1 MSEND
6 KIRVNLSPSENYVY
20 RFVLEHRREV
30 ADMPIETLARLTNT
44 SAATV
49 SRMCRKLGYSGYYAL
64 RYSLVNRDFSPN
76 EENAALTDN
85 LRELR
90 YFFNTFVYS
99 REFSENLD
107 KAAHIIANHEML
119 FFVGKGASNI
129 LGEYGSCY
137 FSSYFRL
144 SFRIEDIASYPIDY
158 LSPDLA
164 KKACIVACS
173 VSGMYQDISA
183 YVRNYHTNGITLITI
198 TSNRKSVLAEISDAC
213 IFYPVV
219 QVMEGDQ
226 NLTTQVPCCYII
238 EQLARRSR
246 IIIEQ
251 RKQQHKE
258 LEGEEKKG

>member
-1 MSEND
+1 MSDEN
-6 KIRVNLSPSENYVY
+6 KIGVNLTPSENYVY
-20 RFVLEHRREV
+20 RFVLEHRNEI
-30 ADMPIETLARLTNT
+30 ADMPIEVLAKMTNT

-49 SRMCRKLGYSGYYAL
+49 SRMCRKLGYSGYYSL
-64 RYSLVNRDFSPN
+64 RYNLVNDDFPSM
-76 EENAALTDN
+76 EEKSVFSDN

-99 REFSENLD
+99 KEFLENLD
-107 KAAHIIANHEML
+107 QAANIIANHEMI

-137 FSSYFRL
+137 FSSYFHL

-158 LSPDLA
+158 LSPSLA
-164 KKACIVACS
+164 KKSCIIACS

-183 YVRNYHTNGITLITI
+183 YVRNYHTSGISLITI

-213 IFYPVV
+213 IYYPMG

-238 EQLARRSR
+238 EQLARRARQILSYR
-246 IIIEQ
+246 EQ
-251 RKQQHKE
+251 VREERK
-258 LEGEEKKG
+258 G